1 METYLFQLDVFSNE
15 QMLIV
20 EPGDELGPQ
29 EGRQD
34 SWTYKKIRNRQKNK
48 FTGDTNVERRYEDE

>member
-34 SWTYKKIRNRQKNK
+34 S
-48 FTGDTNVERRYEDE
+48 